1 MTVFLK
7 ATRLVWAICLVG
19 SIFWLSQH
27 PAWALSASV
36 SATSYSGPCPG
47 NAAFSGTLSGA
58 NGSVTYQFFY
68 YDPGSGQVIT
78 LPPHTAN
85 VNGSAA
91 VADTGKVSGSGSAWV
106 QLTTTLPGRV
116 YSNKANF
123 TVTCSAPPTPPPSP
137 SPPPPGSNIPAP
149 TGVTSTN
156 DAGTCEQHGDAV
168 ACGFGIQQGDLV
180 LIFAWFGASPIDGYR
195 AYRVDGG
202 QHTLVYHHN
211 AGAQKTIAF
220 IDKPSDGFNGKCYA
234 ITAYKGSA
242 ESAPSA
248 PFCVGGSTPVGIQNT
263 TLVSGHVKWLGAS
276 NGGNTG
282 SAAGQVIKVF
292 ANLPYPGEGL
302 PETGNLR
309 GLACDRAGDTMCV
322 GFVYNTTKHW
332 YGDDFSN
339 AWIRSAVWF
348 DIGSLHAK
356 QIWSAKL
363 TLNIADAEA
372 GGDTHSVPNLNCI
385 SKVEAASSAWWNGA
399 SWLDSNASRAATGI
413 NQTGSQVTIDVTG
426 LAHLWLAGTPNDGLV
441 LIGPSE
447 DPNAFTENSCLS
459 GYNSA
464 VLTVQFTS

>member
-1 MTVFLK
+1 MTSLHDCPKLHRMRTPWRAALIGAAV
-7 ATRLVWAICLVG
+7 AALVTL
-19 SIFWLSQH
+19 
-27 PAWALSASV
+27 
-36 SATSYSGPCPG
+36 PG
-47 NAAFSGTLSGA
+47 LGSGTLWDNSETAYGEVAREIFLARDWVVLHFNGDPWFVQPPLYFWIAAICAKIFGVTTLALRLPAALATIAVGA
-58 NGSVTYQFFY
+58 M
-68 YDPGSGQVIT
+68 
-78 LPPHTAN
+78 TAY
-85 VNGSAA
+85 A
-91 VADTGKVSGSGSAWV
+91 VARQAGMRAGIYAGVILSTCLMQAIV
-106 QLTTTLPGRV
+106 GRL
-116 YSNKANF
+116 A
-123 TVTCSAPPTPPPSP
+123 
-137 SPPPPGSNIPAP
+137 IM
-149 TGVTSTN
+149 
-156 DAGTCEQHGDAV
+156 DALLDLFV
-168 ACGFGIQQGDLV
+168 AAT
-180 LIFAWFGASPIDGYR
+180 IFAWFGASPIDGYR

-202 QHTLVYHHN
+202 QHTLVYHHT
-211 AGAQKTIAF
+211 AGAQRTIAF
-220 IDKPSDGFNGKCYA
+220 IDTPSVGFNGKCYA

-413 NQTGSQVTIDVTG
+413 NQTGSQVTIDVTV